1 MNPALFLTQ
10 AGSSI
15 MSEKQEKGGVKATLP
30 KEVKEVIAKLTK
42 AGFEAYVVGGCVRDL
57 FLKQVPNDWDV
68 ATSATP
74 EQIQKLFLSNFYENK
89 FFTVTVLTESKD
101 SHVKEIEVTTYRAE
115 FEYADKRRP
124 GRVEYAKTIQEDLSR
139 RDFTV
144 NAIAL
149 SLKSRLGGLEVVDPF
164 KGQQDL
170 KSKLIRAVGNPEE
183 RFKEDA
189 LRMMRAVRFVATLG
203 FTIEQKTK
211 KAIQKDAGLLK
222 EISAERIRDELSKL
236 LTGMKA
242 MEGIEELKEL
252 GLLQYIL
259 PELEQGYGV
268 TQNKH
273 HIYTVWEHNL
283 LALQYA
289 AKKNWSLEVRLASLL
304 HDVGKPKVKRGEGPN
319 ATFYG
324 HEVVGA
330 RMTERILQRLKFSRK
345 QTEKIANLVRY
356 HLFYYNV
363 DEVTES
369 SIRRLVRNIGRENV
383 EDLLQVRMA
392 DRIGSGV
399 PKAEPYKLR
408 HLRYVIEK
416 VQKDPISAKM
426 LRLNG
431 SDVMKLGELSPGPK
445 VGYLLDVLLGEV
457 LEDPKKNTK
466 KYLKEKVK
474 ELMSL
479 EETEL
484 LHLSKKAKREREH
497 VEMKRDEM
505 SKQKYWL

>member
-1 MNPALFLTQ
+1 MKTA
-10 AGSSI
+10 
-15 MSEKQEKGGVKATLP
+15 LP
-30 KEVKEVIAKLTK
+30 KEVKEVVAKLEK

-57 FLKQVPNDWDV
+57 FLKKEPNDWDI

-74 EQIQKLFLSNFYENK
+74 EQIQKLFPSNFYENK
-89 FFTVTVLTESKD
+89 FFTVTILTNSKD
-101 SHVKEIEVTTYRAE
+101 PHVKEIEVTTFRAE
-115 FEYADKRRP
+115 FEYADRRRP
-124 GRVEYAKTIQEDLSR
+124 GRVEYANNLNEDLSR

-149 SLKSRLGGLEVVDPF
+149 SPKRDLGAPKSRLGELKVYDPF
-164 KGQQDL
+164 EGQRDL
-170 KSKLIRAVGNPEE
+170 KAKLIRAVGNPKE

-203 FTIEQKTK
+203 FAIEEKTR
-211 KAIQKDAGLLK
+211 KAIQKDASLLK
-222 EISAERIRDELSKL
+222 EISAERIRDEFLKL
-236 LTGMKA
+236 LMGKKA
-242 MEGIEELKEL
+242 MEGIEELREL
-252 GLLQYIL
+252 GLLKYIL

-268 TQNKH
+268 AQNKH

-289 AKKNWSLEVRLASLL
+289 AKNNWSLEVRLASLL
-304 HDVGKPKVKRGEGPN
+304 HDVGKPKVKRGEGLHS
-319 ATFYG
+319 TFYG

-330 RMTERILQRLKFSRK
+330 KMTERILERLKFPKK
-345 QTEKIANLVRY
+345 QTGKIANLVRY

-369 SIRRLVRNIGRENV
+369 SIRRLLRNIGKENV
-383 EDLLQVRMA
+383 EDLMQVRMA

-408 HLRYVIEK
+408 HLRYVIER

-426 LRLNG
+426 LKLNG
-431 SDVMKLGELSPGPK
+431 SDVMKLGNLSPGPK
-445 VGYLLDVLLGEV
+445 VGYLLDVLLAGV

-466 KYLKEKVK
+466 KYLEREVK
-474 ELMSL
+474 ELLPL
-479 EETEL
+479 EEAEL
-484 LHLSKKAKREREH
+484 LHLSKKAKKEREH

-505 SKQKYWL
+505 SKQKYWV